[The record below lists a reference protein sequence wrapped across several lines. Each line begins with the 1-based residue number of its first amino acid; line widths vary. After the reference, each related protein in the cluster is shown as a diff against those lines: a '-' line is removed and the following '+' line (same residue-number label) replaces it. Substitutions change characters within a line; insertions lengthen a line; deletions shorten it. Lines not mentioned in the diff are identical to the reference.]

1 MKRKLAWAAL
11 LVYSAVMLW
20 LLLGQRIGQN
30 AEAQLQLQ
38 PLETVLRF
46 WRVLRDSNDS
56 ENLLHAWS
64 NLAGNVVLFVPL
76 GFLVPWMWQPWRR
89 FWRHILLMGGI
100 ILMVELSQLL
110 LALGT
115 CDVDDLL
122 LNLLGSSMGFLVWKM
137 NEKLRRQ

>member
-1 MKRKLAWAAL
+1 MKRKLAWVAL

-20 LLLGQRIGQN
+20 LLFGQRIGQN
-30 AEAQLQLQ
+30 TEAQLQLQ

-46 WRVLRDSNDS
+46 WRVLRDSTDS
-56 ENLLHAWS
+56 ESLRHAWS

-76 GFLVPWMWQPWRR
+76 GFVVPWMWQPWRR
-89 FWRHILLMGGI
+89 FWRHILLMSGT
-100 ILMVELSQLL
+100 ILTVELSQLL

-122 LNLLGSSMGFLVWKM
+122 LNLVGTSMGFLVWKM
-137 NEKLRRQ
+137 NDKLRRK

>member
-1 MKRKLAWAAL
+1 MKRKLAWVAL

-20 LLLGQRIGQN
+20 LLFGQRIGQN
-30 AEAQLQLQ
+30 TEAQLQLQ

-46 WRVLRDSNDS
+46 WRVLRDSTDS
-56 ENLLHAWS
+56 ESLRHAWS

-76 GFLVPWMWQPWRR
+76 GFVVPWMWQPWRR
-89 FWRHILLMGGI
+89 FWRHILLMGSI

-122 LNLLGSSMGFLVWKM
+122 LNLLGTSMGFLVWKM
-137 NEKLRRQ
+137 NDKLRRK

>member
-1 MKRKLAWAAL
+1 M
-11 LVYSAVMLW
+11 
-20 LLLGQRIGQN
+20 
-30 AEAQLQLQ
+30 
-38 PLETVLRF
+38 
-46 WRVLRDSNDS
+46 
-56 ENLLHAWS
+56 
-64 NLAGNVVLFVPL
+64 LFVPL

>member
-20 LLLGQRIGQN
+20 LLFGQRIGQN
-30 AEAQLQLQ
+30 TEAQLQLQ

-46 WRVLRDSNDS
+46 WRVLRDSTDS
-56 ENLLHAWS
+56 ESLRHAWS

-89 FWRHILLMGGI
+89 FWRHILLMGSI

-137 NEKLRRQ
+137 IEKLRRQ

>member
-38 PLETVLRF
+38 LLETVLRF

-56 ENLLHAWS
+56 ESLLHAWS

-76 GFLVPWMWQPWRR
+76 GFLFPWMWPCWRR
-89 FWRHILLMGGI
+89 FWRHILLMSGI
-100 ILMVELSQLL
+100 ILTVELSQLL

-137 NEKLRRQ
+137 IEKLRRQ